1 MIEKNK
7 VILQILEIVKNNPSI
22 TTSGIQRYLLA
33 SKSNLLRESLK
44 YSKGQEWF
52 TDNFEPLFKEE
63 EFLEYFYEI
72 SGRWN
77 LTEKGKET
85 LNKNTSMH
93 FEHSNPLKENES
105 INTVDKAMNDTR
117 DENDMTYDEIDSWK
131 NLHSLEQ
138 TSEEL
143 SSNSDDLLSTRE
155 ESREDSNKKYRIVD
169 FPYMELKTNITMPK
183 FQRSLVWDD
192 ERKNKFITS
201 VLKGNPFGFM
211 LIYQDE
217 KTQKNQI
224 IDGLQRFTTLNQYEK
239 DPISIIKLYINN
251 IPSLSTIKN
260 IIHQTLKNLS
270 ADSIEDSIM
279 SKFNESL
286 NKKTL
291 HEITDSLSVYQT
303 FFSKVKRVFP
313 EIEKQKTEYDIEL
326 LLSKLKEEVTF
337 YLDIKKLLIPVI
349 MYKGS
354 KDELPEIFERL
365 NTGGATLTKYEVFA
379 STWSDIILSNI
390 HIDIAK
396 KIEARYKDVIKQTS
410 LSIENY
416 NEGDIISF
424 RKVSLYEY
432 CFALGKLIKETAPK
446 LFGAAQSK
454 DDKVDSIGFS
464 VLVVFSKMQYKN
476 MMQLHE
482 LINENVNPRNLQTFT
497 EAIIETFK
505 ELQTVLVKHT
515 MNYSNYIEGQMISL
529 AYDLFRINYDMDMP
543 NYKIKQNTYRKDL
556 LKNFYQH
563 APFRYFFDM
572 TRNYWSGSG
581 DSKLYDFATAPLE
594 KSKYIFEID
603 DNTWRIQLKNW
614 MNDLK
619 EKQSKTIP
627 KDVRTFIAFL
637 HAPFIKEKNHNQL
650 SMAWIIPKATLKSKQ
665 IMFGT
670 SHPGNLYLVHK
681 DLGQYQSNLIN
692 KKLLNQK
699 ELDFLPHYPNFEQ
712 LKFITSIYARDD
724 YPVFLDE
731 RIDYL
736 VDVFLSIKKGY

>member
-1 MIEKNK
+1 MSEKNK
-7 VILQILEIVKNNPSI
+7 VIHQILEIIKNNPSI
-22 TTSGIQRYLLA
+22 TTSGIQRYLKE
-33 SKSNLLRESLK
+33 SSTVLLRELIKKSN
-44 YSKGQEWF
+44 GDEWF
-52 TDNFEPLFKEE
+52 SDNFGPLFKEKD
-63 EFLEYFYEI
+63 FLECCYEVD
-72 SGRWN
+72 GNWN
-77 LTEKGKET
+77 LTEKGIEFLSRNEVLFSEKTNSPKEIK
-85 LNKNTSMH
+85 L
-93 FEHSNPLKENES
+93 EHSSNASGHDAWDGIDTWGEN
-105 INTVDKAMNDTR
+105 
-117 DENDMTYDEIDSWK
+117 DSWK
-131 NLHSLEQ
+131 SLKSLEE
-138 TSEEL
+138 TSNDVPTKAKFNVDISEEL
-143 SSNSDDLLSTRE
+143 L
-155 ESREDSNKKYRIVD
+155 EDNNKKYRILD
-169 FPYMELKTNITMPK
+169 YPYMELKSNITMPK

-239 DPISIIKLYINN
+239 DPISIIKLYMNN
-251 IPSLSTIKN
+251 IPTLSLIKK

-270 ADSIEDSIM
+270 IDSIEDSIM

-286 NKKTL
+286 NKRTL
-291 HEITDSLSVYQT
+291 IEITESLSVYQT
-303 FFSKVKRVFP
+303 FFNKVKRIFP
-313 EIEKQKTEYDIEL
+313 EIEKQKSEYDIEL
-326 LLSKLKEEVTF
+326 LLEQLKDEVTS

-349 MYKGS
+349 MYKGN

-379 STWSDIILSNI
+379 STWSDVILSNI
-390 HIDIAK
+390 HLDIAK

-446 LFGAAQSK
+446 LFGATQSK

-464 VLVVFSKMQYKN
+464 VLVVFSRMQYKN

-482 LINENVNPRNLQTFT
+482 LINGNVNFRNLQLFT

-505 ELQTVLVKHT
+505 ELQTVLVKFT
-515 MNYSNYIEGQMISL
+515 MNYSNYIEGQIISM
-529 AYDLFRINYDMDMP
+529 AYDLFRINYDIDIP
-543 NYKIKQNTYRKDL
+543 SYKIKENTYRKDL
-556 LKNFYQH
+556 LKKFYQH

-581 DSKLYDFATAPLE
+581 DSKLYDFASAPIE
-594 KSKYIFEID
+594 KSKYVFEID
-603 DNTWRIQLKNW
+603 DNVWRIQLRNW
-614 MNDLK
+614 LIDLK

-627 KDVRTFIAFL
+627 KDVKTFIAFI
-637 HAPFIKEKNHNQL
+637 HAPYIKEKDHNQL
-650 SMAWIIPKATLKSKQ
+650 MMTWIIPKATLKTKQ

-670 SHPGNLYLVHK
+670 SHPGNLYLIHK
-681 DLGQYQSNLIN
+681 ELVEFQSNLIN
-692 KKLLNQK
+692 KALLKQK
-699 ELDFLPHYPNFEQ
+699 QIDLLPHYPNFEQ
-712 LKFITSIYARDD
+712 LKFITSIYARDE
-724 YPVFLDE
+724 YAVYLDE